1 MRLFN
6 LRNIQFQQIMQ
17 DIQKYLANSTGSVKS
32 INKNTVF
39 GQLMTVVAGVAHNIM
54 LYIEDSLIEQNK
66 YTAQRKKSVIGLAA
80 LSGYQPS
87 YGKASGVWVRIAHKA
102 NNRNSLDVIIQ
113 DHQKILCS
121 QNGLYYNLVLGKP
134 AMVIKC
140 DTNLINDYVYA
151 VQGQFETQRFTATGG
166 AFYAQNFKF
175 TGFLDTDYIT
185 VKVNDEEWERVD
197 SMYDMAPNAKQY
209 MVRYNPVAGVDIV
222 FGNGI
227 NGRIIN
233 PDSNIEVTYLLHD
246 GESGNIDSNEGIYF
260 MFASKVTDIAGQLVD
275 GNICFDIRLATN
287 DSIAA
292 GANSESISQI
302 RQMIGFNS
310 RSLVLSDS
318 NAYRAFLNKF
328 SFVGY
333 NRTWSEPGS
342 LQVNSLVMRNYKQL
356 CKQGSDYF
364 KLREDQFSLS
374 KIQKDSIQ
382 NAIIASGAQLA
393 GTQYNILDIEL
404 CKYAL
409 YVYIKLKD
417 NSADREIISTNI
429 RSLIGEFFG
438 DIQSDSYIPKS
449 DIINLIKENIP
460 EVDGVTCY
468 FLSERNEKA
477 LGLLRYEDKQYLFDP
492 VTGTYRTTS
501 VTVKLIPGENPMLGL
516 DAHGN
521 ISIDANNQFPVL
533 MGGWS
538 FLNNAEYGGDEV
550 DVIDPLTIV
559 FE

>member
-6 LRNIQFQQIMQ
+6 LRNIQFQQIIE
-17 DIQKYLANSTGSVKS
+17 DIQKYLISSTGSVKS
-32 INKNTVF
+32 INKNTIF

-80 LSGYQPS
+80 QSGYQPS
-87 YGKASGVWVRIAHKA
+87 YGKASGVWVRLAHKA
-102 NNRNSLDVIIQ
+102 NNRNSLDVIVR
-113 DHQKILCS
+113 DHQRILCS
-121 QNGLYYNLVLGKP
+121 QNGLYYNLVLGKS
-134 AMVIKC
+134 AMVVKC
-140 DTNLINDYVYA
+140 DTNLANDYLYA
-151 VQGQFETQRFTATGG
+151 VQGQFETQRFTASGG
-166 AFYAQNFKF
+166 AFYAQNLKF
-175 TGFLDTDYIT
+175 TGFLDTDYMA
-185 VKVNDEEWERVD
+185 VKVNDEEWERVE
-197 SMYDMAPNAKQY
+197 SIYDMAPNAKQY

-222 FGNGI
+222 FGNGV
-227 NGRIIN
+227 NGRIVN
-233 PDSNIEVTYLLHD
+233 PDSSIEITYLLHD
-246 GESGNIDSNEGIYF
+246 GESGNIDSNESLYF
-260 MFASKVTDIAGQLVD
+260 LFATKLSDVAGQPVD
-275 GNICFDIRLATN
+275 GNACFDLRLATD

-292 GANSESISQI
+292 GANSESINQI

-310 RSLVLSDS
+310 RSLILSDS

-333 NRTWSEPGS
+333 NRTWSEPGQ
-342 LQVNSLVMRNYKQL
+342 LQVHSLVMRNYKQYCL
-356 CKQGSDYF
+356 SGADYF
-364 KLREDQFSLS
+364 KLREDQFNLS

-382 NAIIASGAQLA
+382 NAILASGMQLA
-393 GTQYNILDIEL
+393 GTQYNILDIYL

-409 YVYIKLKD
+409 YVYIKLKSTD
-417 NSADREIISTNI
+417 TDHEIIQTKI

-438 DIQSDSYIPKS
+438 DIQSDSYVPKS
-449 DIINLIKENIP
+449 DIINLIKENVP

-468 FLSERNEKA
+468 FLSERNENA
-477 LGLLRYEDKQYLFDP
+477 LRKLQYNDEQNIFDP
-492 VTGTYRTTS
+492 VTGTYRKKV

-521 ISIDANNQFPVL
+521 ISIDADNQFPVL

-538 FLNNAEYGGDEV
+538 FLNSSGQVV
-550 DVIDPLTIV
+550 DVSDPLTIV

>member
-6 LRNIQFQQIMQ
+6 LRNIQFQQILE
-17 DIQKYLANSTGSVKS
+17 DIQKYLAASTGSVKS
-32 INKNTVF
+32 INKNTIF

-54 LYIEDSLIEQNK
+54 LYIEDSLVEQNK
-66 YTAQRKKSVIGLAA
+66 YTAQRKKSVVGLAA

-87 YGKASGVWVRIAHKA
+87 YGKASGVWVRLAHKA

-113 DHQKILCS
+113 DHQRILCS
-121 QNGLYYNLVLGKP
+121 QNGLYYNLVLGKS
-134 AMVIKC
+134 AMVVKC
-140 DTNLINDYVYA
+140 DTNLANDYLYA

-166 AFYAQNFKF
+166 AFYAQNLKF
-175 TGFLDTDYIT
+175 TGFLDTDYMT
-185 VKVNDEEWERVD
+185 VKVNDEEWERVE
-197 SMYDMAPNAKQY
+197 SLYDMEPNAKQY
-209 MVRYNPVAGVDIV
+209 IIRYNPVSGVDIV

-227 NGRIIN
+227 NGRIVN
-233 PDSNIEVTYLLHD
+233 PDSNIEVNYLLHD
-246 GESGNIDSNEGIYF
+246 GESGNLDTNENIYF
-260 MFASKVTDIAGQLVD
+260 LFATKVVDIAGQPVD
-275 GNICFDIRLATN
+275 GNNCFEIKLATE
-287 DSIAA
+287 DSVAA

-318 NAYRAFLNKF
+318 NAYKAFLNKF

-333 NRTWSEPGS
+333 NRTWSEPGQ
-342 LQVNSLVMRNYKQL
+342 LQVHSLVMRNYKQY
-356 CKQGSDYF
+356 CQQGSDYF
-364 KLREDQFSLS
+364 KLREDQFNLS

-393 GTQYNILDIEL
+393 GTQYNILDIDL

-409 YVYIKLKD
+409 YIYIKLKNND
-417 NSADREIISTNI
+417 TDHEIIRTKI
-429 RSLIGEFFG
+429 RTLVGEFFG
-438 DIQSDSYIPKS
+438 DIQSDSYVPKS
-449 DIINLIKENIP
+449 DIINLIKENVP

-468 FLSERNEKA
+468 FLSERNETA
-477 LGLLRYEDKQYLFDP
+477 LRQLQYDSDQYIFDP
-492 VTGTYRTTS
+492 VAGTYRKKTITI
-501 VTVKLIPGENPMLGL
+501 KLIPGENPLLGL

-538 FLNNAEYGGDEV
+538 FLNSSDQVV
-550 DVIDPLTIV
+550 DVTDPLTIV

>member
-6 LRNIQFQQIMQ
+6 LRNIQFQQILG
-17 DIQKYLANSTGSVKS
+17 DIQNYLATSTGSVKS

-66 YTAQRKKSVIGLAA
+66 YTAQRKKSVIGLAS

-87 YGKASGVWVRIAHKA
+87 YGKAAGVWVRLAHRA

-113 DHQKILCS
+113 DHQRIVCS
-121 QNGLYYNLVLGKP
+121 QNGLYYNFVLGKS
-134 AMVIKC
+134 AMVVKC
-140 DTNLINDYVYA
+140 DTNLANDYIYA

-175 TGFLDTDYIT
+175 TGFLDTDYII
-185 VKVNDEEWERVD
+185 VKVDDEEWERVD
-197 SMYDMAPNAKQY
+197 SLYDMAPNAKQY
-209 MVRYNPVAGVDIV
+209 MVRYNPVAGIDII

-233 PDSNIEVTYLLHD
+233 PESNVEITYLLHD
-246 GESGNIDSNEGIYF
+246 GESGNIDINENIYF
-260 MFASKVTDIAGQLVD
+260 LFATKIADIAGQPVD
-275 GNICFDIRLATN
+275 ANNCFEIKPATS

-292 GANSESISQI
+292 GANSESVNQI

-318 NAYRAFLNKF
+318 NAYKAFLNKF

-333 NRTWSEPGS
+333 NRTWSEPGH
-342 LQVNSLVMRNYKQL
+342 LQVNSLVMRNYKQY
-356 CKQGSDYF
+356 CQQGSDYF
-364 KLREDQFSLS
+364 KLREDQFYLS
-374 KIQKDSIQ
+374 DIQKKSIQ
-382 NAIIASGAQLA
+382 NAIVSSGAQLA
-393 GTQYNILDIEL
+393 GTQYNILNVDL

-409 YVYIKLKD
+409 YVYVKLKNND
-417 NSADREIISTNI
+417 ADHEIISTKI

-449 DIINLIKENIP
+449 DIINLIKENVT

-468 FLSERNEKA
+468 FLSERNEEA
-477 LGLLRYEDKQYLFDP
+477 LRKLQYDDKQFLFDP
-492 VTGTYRTTS
+492 ITGTYRQKL

-538 FLNNAEYGGDEV
+538 FLNGTGQVV
-550 DVIDPLTIV
+550 DVSDPLTIV

>member
-6 LRNIQFQQIMQ
+6 LRNIQFQQILE
-17 DIQKYLANSTGSVKS
+17 DIQKYLAASTGSVKS
-32 INKNTVF
+32 INKNTIF

-54 LYIEDSLIEQNK
+54 LYIEDSLVEQNK
-66 YTAQRKKSVIGLAA
+66 YTAQRKKSVVGLAA

-87 YGKASGVWVRIAHKA
+87 YGKASGVWVRLAHKA

-113 DHQKILCS
+113 DHQRILCS
-121 QNGLYYNLVLGKP
+121 QNGLYYNLVLGKS
-134 AMVIKC
+134 AMVVKC
-140 DTNLINDYVYA
+140 DTNLANDYLYA

-166 AFYAQNFKF
+166 AFYAQNLKF
-175 TGFLDTDYIT
+175 TGFLDTDYMT
-185 VKVNDEEWERVD
+185 VKVNDEEWERVE
-197 SMYDMAPNAKQY
+197 SLYDMAPNAKQY
-209 MVRYNPVAGVDIV
+209 IIRYNPVSGVDIV

-227 NGRIIN
+227 NGRIVN
-233 PDSNIEVTYLLHD
+233 PDSNIEVNYLLHD
-246 GESGNIDSNEGIYF
+246 GESGNLDTNENIYF
-260 MFASKVTDIAGQLVD
+260 LFATKVVDIAGQPVD
-275 GNICFDIRLATN
+275 GNNCFEIKLATE
-287 DSIAA
+287 DSVAA

-318 NAYRAFLNKF
+318 NAYKAFLNKF

-333 NRTWSEPGS
+333 NRTWSEPGQ
-342 LQVNSLVMRNYKQL
+342 LQVHSLVMRNYKQY
-356 CKQGSDYF
+356 CQQGSDYF
-364 KLREDQFSLS
+364 KLREDQFDLS

-393 GTQYNILDIEL
+393 GTQYNILDIDL

-409 YVYIKLKD
+409 YVYIKLKNND
-417 NSADREIISTNI
+417 TDHEIIRTKI
-429 RSLIGEFFG
+429 RTLVGEFFG
-438 DIQSDSYIPKS
+438 DIQSDSYVPKS
-449 DIINLIKENIP
+449 DIINLIKENVP
-460 EVDGVTCY
+460 EVDGITCY
-468 FLSERNEKA
+468 FLSERNETA
-477 LGLLRYEDKQYLFDP
+477 LRQLQYDDDQYIFDP
-492 VTGTYRTTS
+492 VAGTYRKKT
-501 VTVKLIPGENPMLGL
+501 VTIKLIPGENPLLGL

-538 FLNNAEYGGDEV
+538 FLNSSDQVV
-550 DVIDPLTIV
+550 DVTDPLTIV

>member
-6 LRNIQFQQIMQ
+6 LRNIQFQQILE
-17 DIQKYLANSTGSVKS
+17 DIQKYLMSSTGSVKS
-32 INKNTVF
+32 INKNTIF

-87 YGKASGVWVRIAHKA
+87 YGKASGVWVRISHKA

-113 DHQKILCS
+113 DHQRIICS
-121 QNGLYYNLVLGKP
+121 QNGLYYNLVLGKS
-134 AMVIKC
+134 AMVVKC
-140 DTNLINDYVYA
+140 DTNLANDYIYA
-151 VQGQFETQRFTATGG
+151 VQGQFETQRFTASGG
-166 AFYAQNFKF
+166 AFYAQNMKF
-175 TGFLDTDYIT
+175 TGFIDTDYMT

-197 SMYDMAPNAKQY
+197 SLYDMAPNAKQY
-209 MVRYNPVAGVDIV
+209 MVRYNPVGGIDVI

-227 NGRIIN
+227 NGRIVN
-233 PDSNIEVTYLLHD
+233 PDSSIEVNYLLHD
-246 GESGNIDSNEGIYF
+246 GESGNFDANESTYF
-260 MFASKVTDIAGQLVD
+260 LFATKVSDIAGQPVD
-275 GNICFDIRLATN
+275 GNTCFEIRLATG
-287 DSIAA
+287 DSVAA
-292 GANSESISQI
+292 GANSESINQI

-310 RSLVLSDS
+310 RSLILSDS

-333 NRTWSEPGS
+333 NRTWSEPGQ
-342 LQVNSLVMRNYKQL
+342 LQVNSLVMRNYKQY
-356 CKQGSDYF
+356 CTQGSDYF
-364 KLREDQFSLS
+364 NLREDQFSLTR
-374 KIQKDSIQ
+374 IQKDSIQ
-382 NAIIASGAQLA
+382 NAIMVSGSQLA
-393 GTQYNILDIEL
+393 GTQYNILDVEL
-404 CKYAL
+404 CKYSL
-409 YVYIKLKD
+409 YVYIKLKSD
-417 NSADREIISTNI
+417 DTDREIIRTKI
-429 RSLIGEFFG
+429 RSLVGGFFG

-449 DIINLIKENIP
+449 DIINLIKENVP

-468 FLSERNEKA
+468 FLSERNEEA
-477 LGLLRYEDKQYLFDP
+477 LRKLQYNDEQNIFNP
-492 VTGTYRTTS
+492 VTGTYRKKV

-521 ISIDANNQFPVL
+521 ISIDADNQFPVL

-538 FLNNAEYGGDEV
+538 FLNNSGQVV
-550 DVIDPLTIV
+550 DVSDPLTIV

>member
-6 LRNIQFQQIMQ
+6 LRNIQFQQIIE
-17 DIQKYLANSTGSVKS
+17 DIQKYLISSTGSVKS
-32 INKNTVF
+32 INKNTIF

-87 YGKASGVWVRIAHKA
+87 YGKASGVWVRMAHKA
-102 NNRNSLDVIIQ
+102 NNRNSLDVIVR
-113 DHQKILCS
+113 DHQRIVCS
-121 QNGLYYNLVLGKP
+121 QNGLYYNFVLGKS
-134 AMVIKC
+134 AMVVKC
-140 DTNLINDYVYA
+140 DTNLANDYIYA

-166 AFYAQNFKF
+166 AFYAQNLKF
-175 TGFLDTDYIT
+175 TGFLDTDYVT
-185 VKVNDEEWERVD
+185 VKVNDEEWERVE
-197 SMYDMAPNAKQY
+197 SIYDMAPNAKQY
-209 MVRYNPVAGVDIV
+209 MVRYNPVSGIDIV
-222 FGNGI
+222 FGNGV
-227 NGRIIN
+227 NGRIVN
-233 PDSNIEVTYLLHD
+233 PDSSIEITYLLHD
-246 GESGNIDSNEGIYF
+246 GESGNIDSNESLYF
-260 MFASKVTDIAGQLVD
+260 LFATKLSDIAGQPVD
-275 GNICFDIRLATN
+275 GNSCFDLKLATD

-292 GANSESISQI
+292 GANSESINQI

-318 NAYRAFLNKF
+318 NAYKAFLNKF

-333 NRTWSEPGS
+333 NRTWSEPGQ
-342 LQVNSLVMRNYKQL
+342 LQVHSLVMRNYKQYCL
-356 CKQGSDYF
+356 SGSDYF
-364 KLREDQFSLS
+364 KLREDQFNLS

-382 NAIIASGAQLA
+382 NAILASGMQLA
-393 GTQYNILDIEL
+393 GTQYSILDIDL

-409 YVYIKLKD
+409 YVYIKLKSTD
-417 NSADREIISTNI
+417 SDHEIIQTKI
-429 RSLIGEFFG
+429 RTLIGEFFG
-438 DIQSDSYIPKS
+438 DIQSDSYVPKS
-449 DIINLIKENIP
+449 DIINLIKENVP

-468 FLSERNEKA
+468 FLSERNENA
-477 LGLLRYEDKQYLFDP
+477 LRKLQYNDEQNLFDP
-492 VTGTYRTTS
+492 ITGTYRKKV

-521 ISIDANNQFPVL
+521 ISIDADNQFPVL

-538 FLNNAEYGGDEV
+538 FLNSSGQVV
-550 DVIDPLTIV
+550 DVSDPLTIV

>member
-6 LRNIQFQQIMQ
+6 LRNIQFQQILN
-17 DIQKYLANSTGSVKS
+17 DIQNYLTKSTGSVKN

-54 LYIEDSLIEQNK
+54 LYIEDSLVEQNK

-87 YGKASGVWVRIAHKA
+87 YGKAAGVWVRIAHKA

-121 QNGLYYNLVLGKP
+121 RNGLYYNLVLGKS
-134 AMVIKC
+134 AMVVKC
-140 DTNLINDYVYA
+140 DTNLANDYIYA
-151 VQGQFETQRFTATGG
+151 VQGQFETQQFTATGG

-175 TGFLDTDYIT
+175 NGFLDTDYVT
-185 VKVNDEEWERVD
+185 VKVDNEIWERVE
-197 SMYDMAPNAKQY
+197 SLYDMAPNAKQY
-209 MVRYNPVAGVDIV
+209 MVRYNPVSGVDIV
-222 FGNGI
+222 FGNGV

-233 PDSNIEVTYLLHD
+233 PNSIVEVSYLLHD
-246 GESGNIDSNEGIYF
+246 GESGNFDSNESAYF
-260 MFASKVTDIAGQLVD
+260 LFATNITDIAGQSID
-275 GNICFDIRLATN
+275 GNTCFDIKMATT
-287 DSIAA
+287 DSVAA
-292 GANSESISQI
+292 GANSESINQI

-318 NAYRAFLNKF
+318 NAYKAFLNKF

-364 KLREDQFSLS
+364 KLREDQFKLTD
-374 KIQKDSIQ
+374 IQKDSIQ
-382 NAIIASGAQLA
+382 NAIKTSGAQLA

-409 YVYIKLKD
+409 YIYVKPKD
-417 NSADREIISTNI
+417 NSVDHELISTKI
-429 RSLIGEFFG
+429 RTLVGEFFG

-449 DIINLIKENIP
+449 DIINLIKDNID

-468 FLSERNEKA
+468 FLSERNEDA
-477 LGLLRYEDKQYLFDP
+477 IRYLKYDDKQFLYDP
-492 VTGTYRTTS
+492 STGTYRTKV
-501 VTVKLIPGENPMLGL
+501 VTVKLLPGENPMLGL

-521 ISIDANNQFPVL
+521 ILVDANNQFPVL

-538 FLNNAEYGGDEV
+538 FLNSAEQVV
-550 DVIDPLTIV
+550 DVSDPLTIV
-559 FE
+559 YE

>member
-6 LRNIQFQQIMQ
+6 LRNIQFQQIIE
-17 DIQKYLANSTGSVKS
+17 DIQKYLISSTGSVKS
-32 INKNTVF
+32 INKNTIF

-102 NNRNSLDVIIQ
+102 NNRNSLDVIVR
-113 DHQKILCS
+113 DHQRIVCS
-121 QNGLYYNLVLGKP
+121 QNGLYYNFVLGKS
-134 AMVIKC
+134 AMVVKC
-140 DTNLINDYVYA
+140 DTNLANDYIYA

-166 AFYAQNFKF
+166 AFYAQNLKF
-175 TGFLDTDYIT
+175 TGFLDTDYVT
-185 VKVNDEEWERVD
+185 VKVNDEEWERVE
-197 SMYDMAPNAKQY
+197 SIYDMAPNAKQY
-209 MVRYNPVAGVDIV
+209 MVRYNPVSGIDIV
-222 FGNGI
+222 FGNGV
-227 NGRIIN
+227 NGRIVN
-233 PDSNIEVTYLLHD
+233 PDSSIEITYLLHD
-246 GESGNIDSNEGIYF
+246 GESGNIDSNESLYF
-260 MFASKVTDIAGQLVD
+260 LFATKLSDIAGQPVD
-275 GNICFDIRLATN
+275 GNSCFDLKLATD

-292 GANSESISQI
+292 GANSESINQI

-318 NAYRAFLNKF
+318 NAYKALLNKF

-333 NRTWSEPGS
+333 NRTWSEPGQ
-342 LQVNSLVMRNYKQL
+342 LQVHSLVMRNYKQYCL
-356 CKQGSDYF
+356 SGSDYF
-364 KLREDQFSLS
+364 KLREDQFNLS

-382 NAIIASGAQLA
+382 NAILASGMQLA
-393 GTQYNILDIEL
+393 GTQYSILDIDL

-409 YVYIKLKD
+409 YVYIKLKSTD
-417 NSADREIISTNI
+417 SDHEIIQTKI
-429 RSLIGEFFG
+429 RTLIGEFFG
-438 DIQSDSYIPKS
+438 DIQSDSYVPKS
-449 DIINLIKENIP
+449 DIINLIKENVP

-468 FLSERNEKA
+468 FLSERNENA
-477 LGLLRYEDKQYLFDP
+477 LRKLQYNDEQNLFDP
-492 VTGTYRTTS
+492 ITGTYRKKV

-521 ISIDANNQFPVL
+521 ISIDADNQFPVL

-538 FLNNAEYGGDEV
+538 FLNSSGQVV
-550 DVIDPLTIV
+550 DVSDPLTIV

>member
-6 LRNIQFQQIMQ
+6 LRNIQFQQILE
-17 DIQKYLANSTGSVKS
+17 DIQKYLTASTGSVKS
-32 INKNTVF
+32 INKNTIF

-54 LYIEDSLIEQNK
+54 LYIEDSLVEQNK
-66 YTAQRKKSVIGLAA
+66 YTAQRKKSVVGLAA

-87 YGKASGVWVRIAHKA
+87 YGKASGVWVRLAHKA

-113 DHQKILCS
+113 DHQRILCS
-121 QNGLYYNLVLGKP
+121 QNGLYYNLVLGKS
-134 AMVIKC
+134 AMVVKC
-140 DTNLINDYVYA
+140 DTNLANDYLYA

-166 AFYAQNFKF
+166 AFYAQNLKF
-175 TGFLDTDYIT
+175 TGFLDTDYMT
-185 VKVNDEEWERVD
+185 VKVNDEEWERVE
-197 SMYDMAPNAKQY
+197 SLYDMEPNAKQY
-209 MVRYNPVAGVDIV
+209 IIRYNPVSGVDIV

-227 NGRIIN
+227 NGRIVN
-233 PDSNIEVTYLLHD
+233 PDSNIEVNYLLHD
-246 GESGNIDSNEGIYF
+246 GESGNLDTNENIYF
-260 MFASKVTDIAGQLVD
+260 LFATKVVDIAGQPVD
-275 GNICFDIRLATN
+275 GNNCFEIKLATE
-287 DSIAA
+287 DSVAA

-318 NAYRAFLNKF
+318 NAYKAFLNKF

-333 NRTWSEPGS
+333 NRTWSEPGQ
-342 LQVNSLVMRNYKQL
+342 LQVHSLVMRNYKQY
-356 CKQGSDYF
+356 CQQGSDYF
-364 KLREDQFSLS
+364 KLREDQFNLS

-393 GTQYNILDIEL
+393 GTQYNILDIDL

-409 YVYIKLKD
+409 YVYIKLKNND
-417 NSADREIISTNI
+417 TDHEIIRTKI
-429 RSLIGEFFG
+429 RTLVGEFFG
-438 DIQSDSYIPKS
+438 DIQSDSYVPKS
-449 DIINLIKENIP
+449 DIINLIKENVP
-460 EVDGVTCY
+460 EVDGITCY
-468 FLSERNEKA
+468 FLSERNETA
-477 LGLLRYEDKQYLFDP
+477 LRQLQYDDDQYIFDP
-492 VTGTYRTTS
+492 VAGTYRKKT
-501 VTVKLIPGENPMLGL
+501 VTIKLIPGENPLLGL

-538 FLNNAEYGGDEV
+538 FLNSSDQVV
-550 DVIDPLTIV
+550 DVTDPLTIV